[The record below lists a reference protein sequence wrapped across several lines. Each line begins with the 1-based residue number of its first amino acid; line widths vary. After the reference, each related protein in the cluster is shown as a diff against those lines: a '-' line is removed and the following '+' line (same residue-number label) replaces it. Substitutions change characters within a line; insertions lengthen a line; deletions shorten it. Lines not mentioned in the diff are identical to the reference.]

1 MTSLRPHTITKYNA
15 HIRKMNI
22 LLEMIQEE
30 RDYNMKSKMK
40 KMIDKFMIEK
50 FNMDLVDLHIE
61 VMSNEK
67 PNSAILDFI
76 TDCLQYGI
84 ICSYTED
91 EGFEGF

>member
-1 MTSLRPHTITKYNA
+1 MTSLTPHTITKYNA